1 MKKKTIIALVGVFLV
16 LLAAVLAG
24 TVYKDETIRL
34 IYGSVQAKDVE
45 FTYDI
50 ESDGTATITGVKNPK
65 KLRGNVTIPAEIDGY
80 KVKKIED
87 PVFDVSDK
95 DFITGVTVSEG
106 IESLG
111 AGFFNGAKNLFKV
124 SIPDS
129 VTSIGKYVFSGCKG
143 YVDIEVSD
151 GLTYADGCL
160 VAALTSDEDVR
171 VKDGTRLIGDSIFND
186 CLKIKSVYIPESVE
200 HIGRL
205 ESKKIPSIEQITVAE
220 GNKAYT
226 SEGNCL
232 TDLRSK
238 TVVEGRATSKI
249 PNDPKIA
256 TAIGDEAF
264 ISCEKLEQIEIPGNI
279 KTVGK
284 SAFVGTNLKS
294 VEIKDGVERIE
305 ECAFEDFK
313 GDEVTIPKSVKYIAK
328 DAFPAGTKLVREK

>member
-1 MKKKTIIALVGVFLV
+1 MKNKAIIALVGVFLV

-24 TVYKDETIRL
+24 TVYKDGTIRL

-87 PVFDVSDK
+87 LIFDADN

-106 IESLG
+106 IENLG
-111 AGFFNGAKNLFKV
+111 VGFFYGAKNLFKV

-129 VTSIGKYVFSGCKG
+129 VKSIGEYAFYRCEHVRDKESN
-143 YVDIEVSD
+143 
-151 GLTYADGCL
+151 GLTYVDGCL
-160 VAALTSDEDVR
+160 VAASTSDEDVR
-171 VKDGTRLIGDSIFND
+171 VKDGTRLICDSIFKH

-200 HIGRL
+200 YIGRL
-205 ESKKIPSIEQITVAE
+205 EPSRGPFIEQITVAE

-238 TVVEGRATSKI
+238 TVVDGRATSKI
-249 PNDPKIA
+249 PDDPEIA
-256 TAIGDEAF
+256 AAIGDEAF
-264 ISCEKLEQIEIPGNI
+264 VSCEKLEQIEIPGNI

-305 ECAFEDFK
+305 ECAFGNFK
-313 GDEVTIPKSVKYIAK
+313 GDEVIIPKSVKYIAK
-328 DAFPAGTKLVREK
+328 DAFPFGTKLIRGK